1 MVKKN
6 PDISIILTKVAWCHH
21 CNDFQEI
28 FDNIESR
35 IRNNNLLKDKKVVL
49 EKYDMAVE
57 EAKFAKKYNEF
68 MDKIDGYP
76 TVLIFVKNSKN
87 KMQGDVIEHTVIEE
101 DSKVDKQKLINN
113 ATDKFLSKV
122 ESKYKS
128 VTSDNKDEYV
138 NLEGGGGKCIME
150 GGGGSKCIME
160 GGGKS
165 NLVEGGGKSDYMH
178 KYKKYKTKYIELLN
192 KYNK

>member
-6 PDISIILTKVAWCHH
+6 PDISIILTKVTWCDH
-21 CNDFQEI
+21 CKDFQEI
-28 FDNIESR
+28 FNNIESR
-35 IRNNNLLKDKKVVL
+35 IKNNNLLKDKKVVL
-49 EKYDMAVE
+49 EKYEMTVE

-76 TVLIFVKNSKN
+76 TVLIFVRNSKN

-101 DSKVDKQKLINN
+101 DSKVDKQELINN
-113 ATDKFLSKV
+113 ATDKFLSRV

-128 VTSDNKDEYV
+128 VINDNKDEYV
-138 NLEGGGGKCIME
+138 NLEGGCGKCIME
-150 GGGGSKCIME
+150 GGAGKSKLE
-160 GGGKS
+160 ENVSKS
-165 NLVEGGGKSDYMH
+165 NLEGGSDYIH